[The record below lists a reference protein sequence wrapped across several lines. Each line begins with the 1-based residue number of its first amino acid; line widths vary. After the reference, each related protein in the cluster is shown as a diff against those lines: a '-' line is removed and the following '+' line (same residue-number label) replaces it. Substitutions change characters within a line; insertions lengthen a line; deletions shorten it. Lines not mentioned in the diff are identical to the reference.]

1 MTLKGEEEE
10 AALGRVLDSDALALY
25 ARLHRRQLHLKQAQA
40 ELLRVF
46 RQVRGGSA
54 TPIAA
59 RDDAVRR
66 LQRLRYE
73 MQHVVQSVSGY
84 LVVQFVHAH
93 WKTLAAA
100 LDAAHNVDGV
110 KAAHDAYLAKLA
122 RGCVAPPR
130 APLARLRSR
139 RPSARAHPRLA
150 RRHHRRPRVYYS
162 RSGFVDHRVGT
173 CIERIFDSA
182 VALGVLTSQWEGVT
196 MDNPRF
202 VSQLSQ
208 LRARWRQ
215 QCHAM
220 LEELHAVTSNG
231 VPSDAKLVDD
241 LLLRLDFNGFF
252 KLLNA

>member
-1 MTLKGEEEE
+1 M
-10 AALGRVLDSDALALY
+10 
-25 ARLHRRQLHLKQAQA
+25 
-40 ELLRVF
+40 
-46 RQVRGGSA
+46 
-54 TPIAA
+54 
-59 RDDAVRR
+59 
-66 LQRLRYE
+66 
-73 MQHVVQSVSGY
+73 
-84 LVVQFVHAH
+84 
-93 WKTLAAA
+93 
-100 LDAAHNVDGV
+100 
-110 KAAHDAYLAKLA
+110 
-122 RGCVAPPR
+122 
-130 APLARLRSR
+130 
-139 RPSARAHPRLA
+139 
-150 RRHHRRPRVYYS
+150 
-162 RSGFVDHRVGT
+162 DHRVGT

-220 LEELHAVTSNG
+220 LEELHAVASNG